1 MKDQILK
8 IAKVKSEKEFYKKF
22 PNEEAFMAKH
32 GKALKKAAMGSRM
45 VNDQLHQLTDFGNP
59 PIADAGATT
68 PPEFGFTKF
77 GATTKNP
84 EGSFGG
90 GAAAAGMSA
99 LQNLDK
105 IAGGIS
111 AIAEQKKNIKKADQ
125 TAQLSG
131 LALQANQTMQD
142 PQRNYVRPED
152 NPTQPG
158 QLSNP
163 YGSGTNY
170 LAQNGRMIG
179 SNPTEIQNTYAP
191 TNDIYDDL
199 GFEPLQETYK
209 QFRHGGHMPK
219 AEFGEYFQDS
229 GQAQVGSAVGESIG
243 SAFGPAGA
251 AVGKFLGK
259 VAGNALGGAKD
270 ARALQAQKDKTAL
283 SQNQLAFQQARSQG
297 PLNAYMENGGWV
309 SHDWQPQTI
318 TKFGEYNIKD
328 LLKPPHDADMLRS
341 GGHLAQVDYT
351 PPSAEAL
358 YTGRP
363 GMPRAQY
370 GTQMAMGGEL
380 EVGDGGR
387 FETMSYNPNLPGGEI
402 GMFRGASHD
411 NGGIQTKYGENEV
424 EVEGGEP
431 AVKLQDGGSSDNLV
445 VFGNMK
451 INKEVADLMGDP
463 KAKGMKFKT
472 YVADIAKNDA
482 KQLKRINKGL
492 KLIENADENSSFD
505 HLSLNTG
512 NAMMQGAKAWQ
523 KINADKIKEA
533 GIVQDAI
540 HQTAKE
546 LGVKNDKLA
555 EGKLERETNPSMVAQ
570 DGTSLKSFL
579 KTPLAERK
587 TLAKELGYT
596 DYAGKNIDQQEKLYD
611 LFKSKSSRPSV
622 PGDGVRQLK
631 PFSINDLVP
640 QFGPKQDAIT
650 IPYQAGYSNSNLP
663 EVTVSSSP
671 KFYPPSIEDMP
682 GDPTSKKKGSKIL
695 NALKKTG
702 QFLGDYAPAALSN
715 LEPFLR
721 PSNANQELS
730 PDQLY
735 PELYTMATNQLEPVQ
750 AQTFQPM
757 LDTPYDISLNDQLA
771 AVDSQSRAAIR
782 AAGSNPAAQSMIMA
796 QTLQAK
802 NQILGEQTRINQAN
816 KMQVYDKNRALL
828 NEAQLKNLQILD
840 QQYVRQAQAKSNTRT
855 QAIEALKSISTK
867 TAQNRL
873 ENKTLAIYENLY
885 RYRFSPKGVAYNTN
899 APAQFNISD
908 VGNIESLSSDDRA
921 KITDLYEKITTRD
934 KAGSITGSKEK
945 TRTSKTVRNGSIVNA
960 LKNL

>member
-8 IAKVKSEKEFYKKF
+8 IAGVKSEKEFYKKF
-22 PNEEAFMAKH
+22 PSEEAFMTKH
-32 GKALKKAAMGSRM
+32 GKTLKKAAMGKAM
-45 VNDQLHQLTDFGNP
+45 VYDQLHQLSDFGNP
-59 PIADAGATT
+59 PIAQTGTTT
-68 PPEFGFTKF
+68 PPEFKFTKPESF
-77 GATTKNP
+77 GA
-84 EGSFGG
+84 
-90 GAAAAGMSA
+90 GAGQAGMTA

-131 LALQANQTMQD
+131 LALQANQTM
-142 PQRNYVRPED
+142 PEPKRKYVRPED
-152 NPTQPG
+152 SLVQPG

-170 LAQNGRMIG
+170 LAEDGAMIG
-179 SNPTEIQNTYAP
+179 GNPTEIQNTYAP

-199 GFEPLQETYK
+199 GYEPLEETYK
-209 QFRHGGHMPK
+209 QFRHGGNMPK

-251 AVGKFLGK
+251 AVGKLAGR
-259 VAGNALGGAKD
+259 VLGNALGGAKD
-270 ARALQAQKDKTAL
+270 ARELQAQKDKMAL
-283 SQNQLAFQQARSQG
+283 SQSQLAFQQNRSQG
-297 PLNAYMENGGWV
+297 PLNAYMKDGGWV
-309 SHDWQPQTI
+309 SHDWQPQVIAT
-318 TKFGEYNIKD
+318 FGEHKLKD
-328 LLKPPHDADMLRS
+328 LLKPPHDADMLRA
-341 GGHLAQVDYT
+341 GGHLKEYT
-351 PPSAEAL
+351 PPSEEAMF
-358 YTGRP
+358 TGRP
-363 GMPRAQY
+363 DMPMAQD
-370 GTQMAMGGEL
+370 GVQMAMGGEL
-380 EVGDGGR
+380 QVGDGGYL
-387 FETMSYNPNLPGGEI
+387 ETMSYNPNLPGGEI

-411 NGGIQTKYGENEV
+411 NGGIQTQYGDNQV

-431 AVKLQDGGSSDNLV
+431 AVKLKDGGSSDNLV

-451 INKEVADLMGDP
+451 INGDIANLMGDP

-472 YVADIAKNDA
+472 YVADVAKNDA
-482 KQLKRINKGL
+482 KQLKTIQKGL
-492 KLIENADENSSFD
+492 DLVEEYDKNNVFDKLSMNS
-505 HLSLNTG
+505 G
-512 NAMMQGAKAWQ
+512 IAKIMGGTAYQ
-523 KINADKIKEA
+523 KINANKIKEA

-540 HQTAKE
+540 HQTAKQ

-555 EGKLERETNPSMVAQ
+555 EGKLEKETDPSMVAQ

-579 KTPLAERK
+579 KTPYAERK
-587 TLAKELGYT
+587 KLAKELGYA
-596 DYAGKNIDQQEKLYD
+596 DYAGKDITQQEKLYD
-611 LFKSKSSRPSV
+611 LFKSKSRPSV

-631 PFSINDLVP
+631 PFSVNDLVP
-640 QFGPKQDAIT
+640 QFGPKKANIT
-650 IPYQAGYSNSNLP
+650 IPYQEGYVQPKVAVSNEP
-663 EVTVSSSP
+663 A
-671 KFYPPSIEDMP
+671 FQPPSIEDMP
-682 GDPTSKKKGSKIL
+682 GDPISKKKGSKIL

-730 PDQLY
+730 PDQIY

-757 LDTPYDISLNDQLA
+757 LDSPVDISFNDQLA
-771 AVDSQSRAAIR
+771 AVDAQSRAAIR
-782 AAGSNPAAQSMIMA
+782 AAGSNPAAQAMIMA
-796 QTLQAK
+796 QTLQTK
-802 NQILGEQTRINQAN
+802 NQILGERDRINTTN
-816 KMQVYDKNRALL
+816 KIQVYDKNRASL
-828 NEAQLKNLQILD
+828 NEAQLRNLQILD

-899 APAQFNISD
+899 APVQFNISD

-921 KITDLYEKITTRD
+921 KITDLYEKITTKD
-934 KAGSITGSKEK
+934 KAGNVTGSKEK
-945 TRTSKTVRNGSIVNA
+945 TRTSKTSRNGSIVNA